1 MVRLFMEVLG
11 MTGMTALYVLGGLF
25 LVWLLMSFKTS
36 RPDGTY
42 IKTHPY
48 RRMMF
53 FLFPT
58 RNESVVYF
66 DDYVKAENLL
76 KWISEAREKMHCDVT
91 HLGVAVYALAIHANL
106 KLNRFAV
113 GRRLYQ
119 RKGVHVSF
127 SMKRQKLGREAKIAV
142 VKMEVKEDDTLAT
155 YLGRIN
161 DKIGVERSD
170 SKTYTDKEL
179 SLFLKL
185 PRPILNVA
193 IRFFYWLDYHNCLPG
208 AFIDNDVMY
217 TSGFIANLGSLKMRA
232 GYHHLYEWGTCP
244 LFLMLGKIED
254 RPMVEDGEVVVRKV
268 LHIRFSFDER
278 VDDGLN
284 AGKGID
290 AMRALLE
297 DPYRYLGDPKSDDF
311 GSARL
316 QWQPDDPRLQ
326 APGAEDITD

>member
-1 MVRLFMEVLG
+1 
-11 MTGMTALYVLGGLF
+11 MTVAYVFGGLY

-66 DDYVKAENLL
+66 DDYVRAEKLL
-76 KWISEAREKMHCDVT
+76 QWIAEAREKIHCDIT
-91 HLGVAVYALAIHANL
+91 HLSVAAYSLGINANP
-106 KLNRFAV
+106 KLDRFTV

-119 RKGVHVSF
+119 RKGTQISF
-127 SMKRQKLGREAKIAV
+127 SMKRKKLGREAKIAV
-142 VKMEVKEDDTLAT
+142 VKMAVEDEDTLES

-161 DKIGVERSD
+161 KKIGVERSD
-170 SKTYTDKEL
+170 TKTYTDKEL
-179 SLFLKL
+179 NLFLLL

-208 AFIDNDVMY
+208 EFIKNDVMY
-217 TSGFIANLGSLKMRA
+217 TSGFIANLGSLKMKA

-254 RPMVEDGEVVVRKV
+254 RAMVEEGEVVARKV
-268 LHIRFSFDER
+268 LHVRFSFDER

-290 AMRALLE
+290 AFRTVLE

-316 QWQPDDPRLQ
+316 KWQPDDPRLV
-326 APGAEDITD
+326 APGAEGITG

>member
-1 MVRLFMEVLG
+1 MVRVFMEVRG
-11 MTGMTALYVLGGLF
+11 MTGIDVLYVLGGLY
-25 LVWLLMSFKTS
+25 LIWLLMSFKTS

-66 DDYVKAENLL
+66 DDYVRVEKLL
-76 KWISEAREKMHCDVT
+76 EWIGEAKEKIHCDIT
-91 HLGVAVYALAIHANL
+91 HAGVMGYALAIQANP
-106 KLNRFAV
+106 KLDRFTV

-119 RKGVHVSF
+119 RKQTQVSF
-127 SMKRQKLGREAKIAV
+127 SMKRKKMGREAKIAV
-142 VKMEVKEDDTLAT
+142 VKMGVESGDTLES

-161 DKIGVERSD
+161 KKIGFERTD
-170 SKTYTDKEL
+170 AKTYTDKEL
-179 SLFLKL
+179 NLFLKL

-217 TSGFIANLGSLKMRA
+217 TSGFIANLGSLKMKA

-244 LFLMLGKIED
+244 LFLMLGQVED
-254 RPMVEDGEVVVRKV
+254 RAMVEDGEVVARKV

-284 AGKGID
+284 AGKGIN
-290 AMRALLE
+290 ALRRILE
-297 DPYRYLGDPKSDDF
+297 DPYRYFGDPKADDF
-311 GSARL
+311 GSAEMSWADDDARL
-316 QWQPDDPRLQ
+316 P
-326 APGAEDITD
+326 PGGTTELST

>member
-1 MVRLFMEVLG
+1 
-11 MTGMTALYVLGGLF
+11 MTVAYVIGGLY

-66 DDYVKAENLL
+66 DEYIRAEKLL
-76 KWISEAREKMHCDVT
+76 QWIAEAREKIHCDIT
-91 HLGVAVYALAIHANL
+91 HLSVAAYSLGINANP
-106 KLNRFAV
+106 KLDRFTV

-119 RKGVHVSF
+119 RKGTQISF

-142 VKMEVKEDDTLAT
+142 VKMAVEDEDTIET

-161 DKIGVERSD
+161 KKIGVERSD
-170 SKTYTDKEL
+170 KKTYTDKEL
-179 SLFLKL
+179 NLFLRL

-208 AFIDNDVMY
+208 AFIENDVMY
-217 TSGFIANLGSLKMRA
+217 TSGFIANLGSLKMKA

-254 RPMVEDGEVVVRKV
+254 RAMVEDGEVVARKV
-268 LHIRFSFDER
+268 LHVRFSFDER

-284 AGKGID
+284 AGRGID
-290 AMRALLE
+290 AFRTVLE
-297 DPYRYLGDPKSDDF
+297 DPNRYLGDPKADDF
-311 GSARL
+311 GSAML
-316 QWQPDDPRLQ
+316 KWQPEDPRLV
-326 APGAEDITD
+326 APGAEDITG

>member
-1 MVRLFMEVLG
+1 MVRVFMEVVE
-11 MTGMTALYVLGGLF
+11 MTGIDVLYVLGGLY

-66 DDYVKAENLL
+66 DDYVRVEKLL
-76 KWISEAREKMHCDVT
+76 EWISEAKEKIHCDIT
-91 HLGVAVYALAIHANL
+91 HAGVMGYALAIQANP
-106 KLNRFAV
+106 KLDRFTV

-119 RKGVHVSF
+119 RKQTQVSF
-127 SMKRQKLGREAKIAV
+127 SMKRKKMGREAKIAV
-142 VKMEVKEDDTLAT
+142 VKMGIESGDTLES

-161 DKIGVERSD
+161 KKIGFERTEA
-170 SKTYTDKEL
+170 KTYTDKEL
-179 SLFLKL
+179 GLFLKL

-193 IRFFYWLDYHNCLPG
+193 IRLFYWLDYHNCLPG

-217 TSGFIANLGSLKMRA
+217 TSGFIANLGSLKMKA

-244 LFLMLGKIED
+244 LFLMLGQVED
-254 RPMVEDGEVVVRKV
+254 RAMVEDGEVVARKV

-284 AGKGID
+284 AGKGIN
-290 AMRALLE
+290 ALRRILE
-297 DPYRYLGDPKSDDF
+297 DPYRYFGDPKSDDF
-311 GSARL
+311 GSAAMTWAADDARL
-316 QWQPDDPRLQ
+316 P
-326 APGAEDITD
+326 PGGTVELSA

>member
-1 MVRLFMEVLG
+1 
-11 MTGMTALYVLGGLF
+11 
-25 LVWLLMSFKTS
+25 MSFKTS

-58 RNESVVYF
+58 RDESVVYF
-66 DDYVKAENLL
+66 DDYVRADRLL
-76 KWISEAREKMHCDVT
+76 AWIAEARETLHCDIT
-91 HLGVAVYALAIHANL
+91 HLSVAGFSLAINANP
-106 KLNRFAV
+106 KLDRFTV

-119 RKGVHVSF
+119 RKGTQISF
-127 SMKRQKLGREAKIAV
+127 SMKRKKLGRDAKIAV
-142 VKMEVKEDDTLAT
+142 VKMAVQDDDTVAS

-161 DKIGVERSD
+161 AKIGVERSEK
-170 SKTYTDKEL
+170 KTYTDKEL
-179 SLFLKL
+179 NLFLRL

-217 TSGFIANLGSLKMRA
+217 TSGFIANLGSLKMKA

-244 LFLMLGKIED
+244 LFLMLGEIGD
-254 RPMVEDGEVVVRKV
+254 RAMCEDGQVVARKV
-268 LHIRFSFDER
+268 LHVRYSFDER

-284 AGKGID
+284 AGKGIE
-290 AMRALLE
+290 AFRTVLE
-297 DPYRYLGDPKSDDF
+297 DPHRYLGDPKADDF
-311 GSARL
+311 GSASL
-316 QWQPDDPRLQ
+316 KWQPDDPRLV
-326 APGAEDITD
+326 APGSEGIVQRTA

>member
-1 MVRLFMEVLG
+1 
-11 MTGMTALYVLGGLF
+11 MTVVYVLGGLY

-66 DDYVKAENLL
+66 DDYVRADNFLR
-76 KWISEAREKMHCDVT
+76 WIAEAREKMHCDVT
-91 HLGVAVYALAIHANL
+91 HLSVAAYALSLYANP
-106 KLNRFAV
+106 KMDRFTV

-119 RKGVHVSF
+119 RKRSSISF
-127 SMKRQKLGREAKIAV
+127 SMKRKKLGREAKIAV
-142 VKMEVKEDDTLAT
+142 VKMHIQDDDTLAS

-170 SKTYTDKEL
+170 KKTYTDKEL
-179 SLFLKL
+179 NLFLRL
-185 PRPILNVA
+185 PRPLLNAA

-208 AFIDNDVMY
+208 AFIDADVMY
-217 TSGFIANLGSLKMRA
+217 TSGFIANLGSLHMNA

-244 LFLMLGKIED
+244 LFLMLGQIQE
-254 RPMVEDGEVVVRKV
+254 RAMVEDGQVVARKV
-268 LHIRFSFDER
+268 LHVRFSFDER
-278 VDDGLN
+278 IDDGLN

-290 AMRALLE
+290 TYRTVLE
-297 DPYRYLGDPKSDDF
+297 DPHRYLGDPKADDF
-311 GSARL
+311 GSAL
-316 QWQPDDPRLQ
+316 LKWLPDDPRLK
-326 APGAEDITD
+326 APGAENIPV